1 MNIHFLSVWS
11 LKTIHKIHLSKGV
24 ETQTKNTDIIMDVFQ
39 VMQWSLQHI
48 QSPRWC
54 FHFQKCAGSPS
65 LLRRHWFLPVY
76 QRHKQTRLQRSAP
89 CRVWRPRPVAPLWEG
104 MMVRARLRMAS
115 PSLPC
120 PRTRSVVH
128 WFSSFHVSVPNQ
140 NLFLYC
146 YFSKT
151 ATEDVI
157 LQWLYS

>member
-1 MNIHFLSVWS
+1 MTSVW
-11 LKTIHKIHLSKGV
+11 LF
-24 ETQTKNTDIIMDVFQ
+24 FQ

-65 LLRRHWFLPVY
+65 LLRRHWILPVY

-128 WFSSFHVSVPNQ
+128 WMSSFHVFNHNATIARQFTDFQKYICNPRTISTHVSYQ
-140 NLFLYC
+140 CFWGMWSWCLSIKKVLY
-146 YFSKT
+146 FI
-151 ATEDVI
+151 E
-157 LQWLYS
+157 